1 MAVYE
6 VTNKSSGVVKIVKAI
21 GPSQAL
27 AAVAKKEFS
36 VRTIRN
42 TEELV
47 DLLTNAPMM
56 VAEDPAV
63 AE

>member
-6 VTNKSSGVVKIVKAI
+6 VTNKSSGVAKIVKAV

-27 AAVAKKEFS
+27 ATVAKKAFS

-47 DLLTNAPMM
+47 DLLTNAPLL
-56 VAEDPAV
+56 VAEDQEV